1 MVLGDG
7 VLAELPGLI
16 ESHAPANRYAIVTD
30 SNVGELYGERLARQ
44 LGGENHCRLFSF
56 GAGEQSKTRTTWIE
70 LTDELL
76 SAGFGRDSL
85 VVALGGGVVGD
96 VAGFLAATYLRGVP
110 HVQIPTSLLA
120 MIDSSVGGKTG
131 VDTPHGKNLVGAFH
145 QPSLVVTDVATLK
158 TLPRREFTAG
168 IAEAIKHGAIADVAY
183 FERLTDLQESI
194 FSQEPEALIEMVGR
208 SISIKAEV
216 VADYER
222 EHGRRAMLNFGHTIA
237 HALEVATDYDLLH
250 GEAVAIGML
259 AEAKLGTHLGITEP
273 DVADR
278 LRAAIEAFDLPV
290 EPCRALAQDRLLG
303 ALAQDKKS
311 RDGTVRFTLL
321 ERLGKVASDPVN
333 GWTHS
338 VPETAIEQ
346 IMRSLH

>member
-1 MVLGDG
+1 MVLGHG
-7 VLAELPGLI
+7 VLAEVSGLI
-16 ESHAPANRYAIVTD
+16 ESHTPAARYAIVTD
-30 SNVGELYGERLARQ
+30 SNVGELYGERLASQ
-44 LGGENHCRLFSF
+44 LGGGDRCRLFSF
-56 GAGEQSKTRTTWIE
+56 RAGEQSKTRTTWIE

-96 VAGFLAATYLRGVP
+96 MAGFLAATYLRGVP

-145 QPSLVVTDVATLK
+145 QPSLVVTDVATLA
-158 TLPRREFTAG
+158 TLPKREFTAG
-168 IAEAIKHGAIADVAY
+168 IAEAIKHGAITDAAY
-183 FERLTDLQESI
+183 FERLADLRESI
-194 FSQEPEALIEMVGR
+194 LNKEPEALIEMIGR
-208 SISIKAEV
+208 SISIKSEV
-216 VADYER
+216 VADDER

-259 AEAKLGTHLGITEP
+259 AEARLGTALGITAP

-278 LRAAIEAFDLPV
+278 LREALDAFHLPV
-290 EPCRALAQDRLLG
+290 EPCRPLAKDRMLS
-303 ALAQDKKS
+303 AMAQDKKNRS
-311 RDGTVRFTLL
+311 GTARLTLL

-333 GWTHS
+333 GWTHA
-338 VPETAIEQ
+338 VPEPAIEE
-346 IMRSLH
+346 IIRSLH